1 MSRALISTLL
11 GMSPASEER
20 TNEEWKKVVVFFW
33 PLPDYVW
40 PGAQQPPVG
49 WDELARVFLSGIS
62 EIFQIKP

>member
-1 MSRALISTLL
+1 M
-11 GMSPASEER
+11 
-20 TNEEWKKVVVFFW
+20 VVVFW
-33 PLPDYVW
+33 PLPDDVW